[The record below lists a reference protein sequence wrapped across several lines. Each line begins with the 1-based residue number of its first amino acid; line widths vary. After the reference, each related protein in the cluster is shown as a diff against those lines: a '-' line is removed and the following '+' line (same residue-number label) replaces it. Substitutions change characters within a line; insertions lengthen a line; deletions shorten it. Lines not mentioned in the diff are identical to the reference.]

1 MANRRYTKKQVE
13 DALRKT
19 YGLKSYT
26 AKHLGC
32 DLNTVNNY
40 IKRYPSLQIVLDEM
54 RELKVDIGESK
65 LMSGVQEGN
74 PTLIQY
80 LLSTLG
86 KDRGFYKRTENEHSG
101 PGGGPIKVEDQF
113 KGWTKEDVI
122 KYIIAGDKPSN
133 PV

>member
-26 AKHLGC
+26 AKSLGC
-32 DLNTVNNY
+32 DLRTIEHY
-40 IKRYPSLQIVLDEM
+40 IKRYPSLQKVINEM

-65 LMSGVQEGN
+65 LMAGVQEGN

-86 KDRGFYKRTENEHSG
+86 KDRGFVKKSEQEHTG
-101 PGGGPIKVEDQF
+101 KDGGPIIF
-113 KGWTKEDVI
+113 I
-122 KYIIAGDKPSN
+122 GDPEGVDGSKI
-133 PV
+133 